1 MVAWHG
7 GDLESHR
14 EETGIT
20 WHALASVV
28 WWWQVLWGE
37 SDSGKHFTTKLNNST
52 LTKKCNYVVNKVR
65 GLCVV
70 GLQVSADKLDSI
82 TAFSKFFNQSS
93 YTKLAS
99 YRRAIFQALEVRR
112 FIGCML
118 TLMIMAHKVSSN
130 VVLMETWWT
139 RAHAVFNVR
148 KVADTL
154 QHLHSVCPAE
164 YKPATVY
171 I

>member
-1 MVAWHG
+1 MVVTWRATGKRQASHG
-7 GDLESHR
+7 MRWLQWFGDGKFSEVSRTLENM
-14 EETGIT
+14 G
-20 WHALASVV
+20 
-28 WWWQVLWGE
+28 
-37 SDSGKHFTTKLNNST
+37 DFTTKLNNSP

-112 FIGCML
+112 FIG
-118 TLMIMAHKVSSN
+118 
-130 VVLMETWWT
+130 
-139 RAHAVFNVR
+139 
-148 KVADTL
+148 
-154 QHLHSVCPAE
+154 
-164 YKPATVY
+164 
-171 I
+171 